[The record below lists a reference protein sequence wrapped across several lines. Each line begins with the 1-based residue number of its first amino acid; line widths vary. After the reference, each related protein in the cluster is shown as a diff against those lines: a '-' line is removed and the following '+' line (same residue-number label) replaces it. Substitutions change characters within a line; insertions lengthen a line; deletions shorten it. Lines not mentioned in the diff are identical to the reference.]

1 MNKREAV
8 KAIKEKDEE
17 LGLLREG
24 WMKAGE
30 KKKARYMRM
39 IDKGL
44 DERSELMKIRDGK
57 ISNDK

>member
-30 KKKARYMRM
+30 KNKAKYMRM
-39 IDKGL
+39 IDKHL
-44 DERSELMKIRDGK
+44 DERSDLMKIRDGK
-57 ISNDK
+57 VSNDK